1 MMRNTILF
9 DLDQTLLDKHQTLLH
24 FAARQYKLFKL
35 STYVEDRELFIT
47 EFTRL
52 HQIVMPKKE
61 VYQKIRL
68 QFSLQHALMEAMLED
83 LNHQFPK
90 ESVAFPGLTRML
102 NELKQKHFKI
112 GIITNG
118 RDFYQRNKID
128 SLGIT
133 SYMDVIVTS
142 GELGIKKPDPA
153 IFLYGL
159 GKLEVQ
165 PEQAIFVGDDLTKDI
180 VPAKSLGMRTILM
193 GSHQVNPDIDTNCVH
208 LDEVVKAVEQLR
220 Y

>member
-1 MMRNTILF
+1 MRNTILF
-9 DLDQTLLDKHQTLLH
+9 DLDQTLLDKYQTLLN
-24 FAARQYKLFKL
+24 FAARQYKLFNL
-35 STYVEDRELFIT
+35 SHYVEDKEAFIT

-52 HQIVMPKKE
+52 HEIVMPKRD
-61 VYQKIRL
+61 VYQKL
-68 QFSLQHALMEAMLED
+68 GLHFSLHHSLTRDMLED
-83 LNHQFPK
+83 LNDQFPK

-102 NELKQKHFKI
+102 TELKRRHYRM

-128 SLGIT
+128 ALGIT

-142 GELGIKKPDPA
+142 GELGIKKPDLA
-153 IFLYGL
+153 IFLHGL
-159 GKLEVQ
+159 GKLKVA

-208 LDEVVKAVEQLR
+208 LEEVVKAVEKLS
-220 Y
+220 

>member
-1 MMRNTILF
+1 M
-9 DLDQTLLDKHQTLLH
+9 
-24 FAARQYKLFKL
+24 
-35 STYVEDRELFIT
+35 FIT
-47 EFTRL
+47 ACFNGGYVRGFKSS
-52 HQIVMPKKE
+52 V
-61 VYQKIRL
+61 
-68 QFSLQHALMEAMLED
+68 S
-83 LNHQFPK
+83 K

-112 GIITNG
+112 GVITNG
-118 RDFYQRNKID
+118 RDFYQRSKID

-133 SYMDVIVTS
+133 SYTDVIVTS

-208 LDEVVKAVEQLR
+208 LDEVVKAVEKLR
-220 Y
+220 D